1 MMGLVV
7 VCEGCGGREW
17 ESVYFVGG
25 VGEGVDSSTCGPY
38 SLTSLQCQR
47 VSNEACFRIHA

>member
-25 VGEGVDSSTCGPY
+25 VGEGIDSSTCGPY
-38 SLTSLQCQR
+38 SLTTLQCQR